1 MNGAPPPVRTTASRV
16 RQGRWGR
23 HMVWVLAGSL
33 ILASLVLLIV
43 WAVRWGDFNR
53 AQPKSAVTKGEA
65 AGFHAPQRSGG

>member
-1 MNGAPPPVRTTASRV
+1 
-16 RQGRWGR
+16 
-23 HMVWVLAGSL
+23 MVWVLAGSL

-53 AQPKSAVTKGEA
+53 AQPKSAVTKREA